1 MKLTARRIRSTIALL
16 ALGAA
21 TGLPAAGA
29 DPVAALPAMTSSGSG
44 PIIGGGSTAGQGIS
58 QQLFSFGNPNVVQ
71 EVDGSDAA
79 QFINAAAGAANQ
91 QLAGPFS
98 LLRRALT
105 CQTNNAGFGA
115 RAYRRNDG
123 QWGGAMLVAAKS
135 ATPNVDGLIACA
147 RTNWR
152 KSAAGGEA
160 AMCDNGWTTPT
171 SYESRRG
178 ETYYILLA
186 GTAADFCADLNA
198 KYKTD
203 ANAWPF

>member
-1 MKLTARRIRSTIALL
+1 MRLNARPIRGMVALL

-21 TGLPAAGA
+21 AGMPAAGA
-29 DPVAALPAMTSSGSG
+29 EPTGALPAMTSSGSG
-44 PIIGGGSTAGQGIS
+44 PVIGGGSAAAQGIS
-58 QQLFSFGNPNVVQ
+58 QQLFSFGNPNVVH

-79 QFINAAAGAANQ
+79 QFINAATGAANQ

-105 CQTNNAGFGA
+105 CQADNAGFGA

-135 ATPNVDGLIACA
+135 AMPNADSLVACA
-147 RTNWR
+147 KTNWR
-152 KSAAGGEA
+152 KSAAGGET
-160 AMCDNGWTTPT
+160 AMCNNGWTTPT

-178 ETYYILLA
+178 ETYYILIA
-186 GTAADFCADLNA
+186 GTAADFCSDLNV
-198 KYKTD
+198 KYKSD